1 MGVAGQ
7 DKRKALRFCMTLNLK
22 QEPNGEVG
30 FQDVMDALVNNNFQ
44 KQLTEGIPPAEQ
56 SDKVAAVLK
65 QRDARMSRGGGGL
78 AEEDPATE
86 EAVARDFARQLVKM
100 YVRRKREFL
109 KAKSGGDNGGSFTPL
124 SGNTPSATPMKV
136 RPPPQSPISAA
147 TAPAEAAVAAYAA
160 AADAAAAAEP
170 RRVPLPLSRTSPV
183 REEAENRG
191 EAAGL
196 PPSML
201 PTYLNTPRSAQIA
214 QLAEENRVLLARLAR
229 MQAAAD
235 ADTRGEERGRQEAE
249 AQRRKHYGIGEY
261 YNGGSGGG
269 GGGGGGGDGDGDGG
283 GGSGASTASI
293 TISSI
298 TPPTAPQRAAAATR
312 MLSPRG
318 APPRRVVVPPP
329 PDPAPEPPAALSG
342 PAAAARARR
351 RSCDQLTPMQRRA
364 QARAAEL
371 RAEHRALRSAA
382 DKDPYFTLLDREAGT
397 VPMLASADATITWL
411 SCAEASAHG

>member
-1 MGVAGQ
+1 MWADFDPDADQKIPGSDLPDLVSRIPPPMGVAGQ
-7 DKRKALRFCMTLNLK
+7 DKRKALRFCMTLNLM
-22 QEPNGEVG
+22 QEPNGDVC

-65 QRDARMSRGGGGL
+65 QREARMSRSSIGGSVAADG
-78 AEEDPATE
+78 AEEDAERE

-100 YVRRKREFL
+100 YVRRKRDFL
-109 KAKSGGDNGGSFTPL
+109 SKRDSCGGDNGGSFTPL
-124 SGNTPSATPMKV
+124 STPSATPMKS
-136 RPPPQSPISAA
+136 RPPPQSPIAA
-147 TAPAEAAVAAYAA
+147 AAAPAEAAAAAYAA
-160 AADAAAAAEP
+160 AADAAAAAAEP
-170 RRVPLPLSRTSPV
+170 RRVPLPLSRASPV
-183 REEAENRG
+183 REEP
-191 EAAGL
+191 GL
-196 PPSML
+196 PSML
-201 PTYLNTPRSAQIA
+201 PTSLSTPRSAQIA

-269 GGGGGGGDGDGDGG
+269 GGGGDGDGDGG

-293 TISSI
+293 TTSSL

-318 APPRRVVVPPP
+318 APPRRVAVPPP
-329 PDPAPEPPAALSG
+329 PDPVPEPPVALTG
-342 PAAAARARR
+342 PQAEARARR

-382 DKDPYFTLLDREAGT
+382 DKDPYFA
-397 VPMLASADATITWL
+397 
-411 SCAEASAHG
+411 

>member
-1 MGVAGQ
+1 MWADFDPDADQKIPGSDLPDLVSRIPPPMGVAGQ
-7 DKRKALRFCMTLNLK
+7 DKRKALRFCMTLNLM
-22 QEPNGEVG
+22 QEPNGDVC

-65 QRDARMSRGGGGL
+65 QREARMSRSSIGGSVAADG
-78 AEEDPATE
+78 AEEDAERE

-100 YVRRKREFL
+100 YVRRKRDFL
-109 KAKSGGDNGGSFTPL
+109 SKRDSCGGDNGGSFTPL
-124 SGNTPSATPMKV
+124 STPSATPMKS
-136 RPPPQSPISAA
+136 RPPPQSPIAA
-147 TAPAEAAVAAYAA
+147 AAAPAEAAAAAYAA
-160 AADAAAAAEP
+160 AADAADAAAAAAEP
-170 RRVPLPLSRTSPV
+170 RRVPLPLSRASPV
-183 REEAENRG
+183 REEPD
-191 EAAGL
+191 L
-196 PPSML
+196 PSML
-201 PTYLNTPRSAQIA
+201 PTSLSTPRSAQIA

-269 GGGGGGGDGDGDGG
+269 GGGGDGDGDGG

-293 TISSI
+293 TTSSL

-318 APPRRVVVPPP
+318 APPRRVAVPPP
-329 PDPAPEPPAALSG
+329 PDPVPEPPVALTG
-342 PAAAARARR
+342 PQAEARARR

-382 DKDPYFTLLDREAGT
+382 DKDPYFA
-397 VPMLASADATITWL
+397 
-411 SCAEASAHG
+411 

>member
-1 MGVAGQ
+1 
-7 DKRKALRFCMTLNLK
+7 
-22 QEPNGEVG
+22 
-30 FQDVMDALVNNNFQ
+30 
-44 KQLTEGIPPAEQ
+44 
-56 SDKVAAVLK
+56 
-65 QRDARMSRGGGGL
+65 MSRGGGTPGGV
-78 AEEDPATE
+78 ADEVAATE

-109 KAKSGGDNGGSFTPL
+109 QAKSGGDKGASFTPS
-124 SGNTPSATPMKV
+124 SGNTPSATPTKV

-160 AADAAAAAEP
+160 AAEAAAAAEP
-170 RRVPLPLSRTSPV
+170 HRVPLPLSRASPV

-191 EAAGL
+191 AAPGL
-196 PPSML
+196 PPSMM

-214 QLAEENRVLLARLAR
+214 QLAEENRVLLARLAQ

-269 GGGGGGGDGDGDGG
+269 GGGGGRGGDGDGDGG

-293 TISSI
+293 ATSSLA
-298 TPPTAPQRAAAATR
+298 PPTAPRRAAAATR

-318 APPRRVVVPPP
+318 APPRRVAVPPP
-329 PDPAPEPPAALSG
+329 PEPAPEPPVALSG

-351 RSCDQLTPMQRRA
+351 RSADQLTPMQRRA

-382 DKDPYFTLLDREAGT
+382 DKDAYFA
-397 VPMLASADATITWL
+397 
-411 SCAEASAHG
+411 